1 MHACGT
7 EDVNDDGSEEE
18 YGGNG
23 KYDKPSEESPKIVR
37 R

>member
-23 KYDKPSEESPKIVR
+23 NDGPSEESPKIVR